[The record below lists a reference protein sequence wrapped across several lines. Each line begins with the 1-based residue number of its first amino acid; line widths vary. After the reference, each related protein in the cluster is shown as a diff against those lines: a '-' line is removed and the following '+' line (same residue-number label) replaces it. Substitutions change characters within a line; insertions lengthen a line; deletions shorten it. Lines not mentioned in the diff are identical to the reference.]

1 MMTKSGTRSSH
12 KSGLAPGS
20 LIHIG
25 DIHHPDTQLTLIDYS
40 EDHCEQRSLLS
51 IDDAL
56 KYRDQDSIT
65 WVTIEGLADAS
76 IVESIG
82 EHFNIHPLVLEDIL
96 NTHQRPKLEEHED
109 YLYIV
114 LKSLAP
120 DNDQFNIAYEQ
131 VSLIVLKNF
140 VFAFKEKTDSL
151 FSLVAT
157 RIENSHGRVRSLGSD
172 YLMYSLLDTIVD
184 QNFGILDQLDETLAA
199 LEDDIFTDPTPKMLE
214 KIHQIKLE
222 VIKMRRYISPVRDL
236 SANLLR
242 SESELIKPSTQI
254 YLRDVH
260 DHVMRII
267 ESIETH
273 RDILSSLLDIYLSS
287 VSSKLNEV
295 MKILTIFSA
304 IFIPLT
310 FVAGIYGMN
319 FKHMPELAW
328 KWGYPSVWVVF
339 IIIATSLY
347 FFFKRKGWV

>member
-1 MMTKSGTRSSH
+1 MPKARKNASY

-25 DIHHPDTQLTLIDYS
+25 DIHHDSTQITLVDYS
-40 EDHCEQRSLLS
+40 EEHCEKRLLS
-51 IDDAL
+51 SIDEAL
-56 KYRDQDSIT
+56 QYRDQDSIT

-114 LKSLAP
+114 LKSLTP
-120 DNDQFNIAYEQ
+120 NSEKFDIEYEQ
-131 VSLIVLKNF
+131 ISLLILKNF
-140 VFAFKEKTDSL
+140 VFTFKEKSDSL
-151 FSLVAT
+151 FSSLLN
-157 RIENSHGRVRSLGSD
+157 RIELSHGRVRSLGSD
-172 YLMYSLLDTIVD
+172 YLMYTLLDTIVD
-184 QNFGILDQLDETLAA
+184 QNFGVLDQLDETLAA
-199 LEDDIFTDPTPKMLE
+199 LEDDIFTDPTPQMLE

-222 VIKMRRYISPVRDL
+222 VIKMRRYVSPVRDL

-242 SESELIKPSTQI
+242 NESELINPSTHI

-295 MKILTIFSA
+295 MKLLTVFSA

-310 FVAGIYGMN
+310 FIAGIYGMN
-319 FKHMPELAW
+319 FKHMPELDW
-328 KWGYPSVWVVF
+328 KWGYPSIWLVF
-339 IIIATSLY
+339 LTLSTSLY
-347 FFFKRKGWV
+347 FFFRRKGWI

>member
-1 MMTKSGTRSSH
+1 MISKNRKRSSH

-25 DIHHPDTQLTLIDYS
+25 DIHHPDTRLTLIDYS
-40 EDHCEQRSLLS
+40 EDHYERRSLSS
-51 IDDAL
+51 IDEAL
-56 KYRDQDSIT
+56 SYRDRDSIT

-96 NTHQRPKLEEHED
+96 NTHQRPKLEEHDD
-109 YLYIV
+109 YLYLV

-120 DNDQFNIAYEQ
+120 DNDQFNITYEQ

-140 VFAFKEKTDSL
+140 VFAFKEKADSL
-151 FSLVAT
+151 FSLIAK

-184 QNFGILDQLDETLAA
+184 QNFNILDQLDETLAA
-199 LEDDIFTDPTPKMLE
+199 LEDDIFSDPTPQMLE

-222 VIKMRRYISPVRDL
+222 VIKMRRYITPVRDL

-242 SESELIKPSTQI
+242 NESDLIHPSTHI

-310 FVAGIYGMN
+310 FIAGIYGMN
-319 FKHMPELAW
+319 FKHMPELDW
-328 KWGYPSVWVVF
+328 KWGYTSVWIIF
-339 IIIATSLY
+339 ITLATSLY

>member
-1 MMTKSGTRSSH
+1 MTKSRTRSSH

-40 EDHCEQRSLLS
+40 EDHCEQRSLSS

-82 EHFNIHPLVLEDIL
+82 QHFNIHPLVLEDIL
-96 NTHQRPKLEEHED
+96 NTHQRPKLEEHEN

-151 FSLVAT
+151 FS
-157 RIENSHGRVRSLGSD
+157 
-172 YLMYSLLDTIVD
+172 
-184 QNFGILDQLDETLAA
+184 
-199 LEDDIFTDPTPKMLE
+199 
-214 KIHQIKLE
+214 
-222 VIKMRRYISPVRDL
+222 
-236 SANLLR
+236 
-242 SESELIKPSTQI
+242 
-254 YLRDVH
+254 
-260 DHVMRII
+260 
-267 ESIETH
+267 
-273 RDILSSLLDIYLSS
+273 
-287 VSSKLNEV
+287 
-295 MKILTIFSA
+295 
-304 IFIPLT
+304 
-310 FVAGIYGMN
+310 
-319 FKHMPELAW
+319 
-328 KWGYPSVWVVF
+328 
-339 IIIATSLY
+339 
-347 FFFKRKGWV
+347 

>member
-1 MMTKSGTRSSH
+1 MMPKNQNRTSH

-20 LIHIG
+20 LVHIG
-25 DIHHPDTQLTLIDYS
+25 DIHHPNTQLTLVNYNQ
-40 EDHCEQRSLLS
+40 DHWEQRSLPS
-51 IDDAL
+51 IDEAL
-56 KYRDQDSIT
+56 KYRDEDSIT
-65 WVTIEGLADAS
+65 WVTIEGLADPS
-76 IVESIG
+76 IVEFIG
-82 EHFNIHPLVLEDIL
+82 EHFNIHPLVQEDIL
-96 NTHQRPKLEEHED
+96 NTNQRPKLEEHED
-109 YLYIV
+109 YLYVV
-114 LKSLAP
+114 LKSLTP
-120 DNDQFNIAYEQ
+120 NNDQFDIKYEQ
-131 VSLIVLKNF
+131 VSLIILKNF

-151 FSLVAT
+151 FSLIEK
-157 RIENSHGRVRSLGSD
+157 RIEIRHGRIRNMGSD
-172 YLMYSLLDTIVD
+172 YLMYSLLDIIVD
-184 QNFGILDQLDETLAA
+184 QNFAILDQLDETLAA
-199 LEDDIFTDPTPKMLE
+199 LEDDIFTDPTPQMLE

-236 SANLLR
+236 TANLLR
-242 SESELIKPSTQI
+242 NESKIIEPSTHI

-310 FVAGIYGMN
+310 FIAGIYGMN
-319 FKHMPELAW
+319 FKHMPELDW
-328 KWGYPSVWVVF
+328 KWGYPGVWVMF
-339 IIIATSLY
+339 ITIATSLY

>member
-1 MMTKSGTRSSH
+1 
-12 KSGLAPGS
+12 
-20 LIHIG
+20 
-25 DIHHPDTQLTLIDYS
+25 
-40 EDHCEQRSLLS
+40 
-51 IDDAL
+51 
-56 KYRDQDSIT
+56 
-65 WVTIEGLADAS
+65 
-76 IVESIG
+76 
-82 EHFNIHPLVLEDIL
+82 LVLEDIL

-319 FKHMPELAW
+319 FKHMPELDW
-328 KWGYPSVWVVF
+328 KWGYPGVWVVF
-339 IIIATSLY
+339 ITIATSLY

>member
-1 MMTKSGTRSSH
+1 MMIKSRAKNSD

-25 DIHHPDTQLTLIDYS
+25 DIHHPDTHLTLIDYS
-40 EDHCEQRSLLS
+40 EHHCEQRSLSSLE
-51 IDDAL
+51 DVL
-56 KYRDQDSIT
+56 EYRNKDSIT

-76 IVESIG
+76 IVKSIG
-82 EHFNIHPLVLEDIL
+82 KHFNIHPLVQEDIL

-120 DNDQFNIAYEQ
+120 DNNQFDIAYEQ
-131 VSLIVLKNF
+131 VSLIVFKNF
-140 VFAFKEKTDSL
+140 IFAFKEKTDSL
-151 FSLVAT
+151 FSLVST
-157 RIENSHGRVRSLGSD
+157 RIENSHGRIRNLGSD

-184 QNFGILDQLDETLAA
+184 QNFGVLDQLDETLAA
-199 LEDDIFTDPTPKMLE
+199 LEDDIFTDPTPTMLE

-222 VIKMRRYISPVRDL
+222 VIKMRRYIAPVRDL

-242 SESELIKPSTQI
+242 SESELIHSSTHL

-273 RDILSSLLDIYLSS
+273 RDILASLLDIYLSS

-319 FKHMPELAW
+319 FKHMPELDW
-328 KWGYPSVWVVF
+328 KWGYPSVWVAF
-339 IIIATSLY
+339 ITIAISLY

>member
-1 MMTKSGTRSSH
+1 MISKNRKRSSH

-25 DIHHPDTQLTLIDYS
+25 DIHHPDTRLTLIDYS
-40 EDHCEQRSLLS
+40 EDHYERRSLSS
-51 IDDAL
+51 IDEAL
-56 KYRDQDSIT
+56 SYRDRDSIT

-96 NTHQRPKLEEHED
+96 NTHQRPKLEEHDD
-109 YLYIV
+109 YLYLV

-120 DNDQFNIAYEQ
+120 DNDQFNITYEQ

-140 VFAFKEKTDSL
+140 VFAFKEKADSL
-151 FSLVAT
+151 FSLIAK

-184 QNFGILDQLDETLAA
+184 QNFNILDQLDETLAA
-199 LEDDIFTDPTPKMLE
+199 LEDDIFSDPTPQMLE

-222 VIKMRRYISPVRDL
+222 VIKMRRYITPVRDL

-242 SESELIKPSTQI
+242 NESDLIHPSTHI

-310 FVAGIYGMN
+310 FIAGIYGMN
-319 FKHMPELAW
+319 FKHMPELDW
-328 KWGYPSVWVVF
+328 KWGYTSVWIMF
-339 IIIATSLY
+339 ITLATSLY